1 MVTKIYKGDSTNA
14 GGRAILIAL
23 PEDENFD
30 GEAVA
35 FEFLGKRI
43 VEDNPEA
50 GGSIR
55 VEFTAEETAR
65 MPLGTHFARLS
76 IIHAGAEHTVS
87 ATIPIK
93 VTDDVADVY
102 GGDASTI
109 YLTMRYCAGIPDLA
123 DIDHAPKTANALA
136 SAFHALLQK
145 LQGGVALSLAIL
157 CTACLGDS
165 PKTAPIGDI
174 PFSQQIVT
182 NQTAAFA
189 PMSHVEDRDNPHGV
203 TARQIGAV
211 SANDVAALVDRRLGE
226 AVDGKFVPVTGG
238 TIVSAGESDSVLA
251 IGNGG
256 GTARLSVNGGLVS
269 RLDIGPGSGYLNIGT
284 DNTAEIR
291 AGHYDGRLYL
301 GEYTGLIDV
310 GDGAVVI
317 SADYDGGS
325 IKIGGKEVATK
336 DEIAAGVDP
345 ELEGRVAAIGATVSA
360 WEGYWGGSNV
370 VWEVTNYYGNTS
382 GELPKL
388 RLKELIT
395 DGEGAPFY
403 REVWNDLAKFEI
415 FTSNLTQ
422 KVEQEVAAAAAPKA
436 WGTVTDKGEDNVVEN
451 SVWMT
456 SPQTIFAGGTEYQ
469 RVAVGEGAI
478 CVLTARGAEAYT
490 TGDAGT
496 FRFQDEGG
504 TNYFGFAKTD
514 SYTIGCDTD
523 GIKVEGCLVTLTYNV
538 VMAGNDVPVI
548 YYRPDL
554 TPSSRWVQLNNEDGS
569 AADGAPYSVTFGKEG
584 AKHLAFLNVGD
595 APSGFFKAET
605 SVAGDVV
612 FETNMKMRLDGG
624 VLCTDGQTII
634 YPHADGTWSTTK

>member
-43 VEDNPEA
+43 VEENPEA

-93 VTDDVADVY
+93 VTDDVAEVY

-123 DIDHAPKTANALA
+123 EIDHAPKTANALA

-145 LQGGVALSLAIL
+145 LQGGVALSLALL
-157 CTACLGDS
+157 CTACLGVE
-165 PKTAPIGDI
+165 PKTAPIGDV
-174 PFSQQIVT
+174 PFTQPIVT
-182 NQTAAFA
+182 NSTAAFA

-203 TARQIGAV
+203 TARQIGALG
-211 SANDVAALVDRRLGE
+211 ANDTQNLITHSLESWTSGIPFHDRVSEIADERVLSKGGQYFLTLG
-226 AVDGKFVPVTGG
+226 GG
-238 TIVSAGESDSVLA
+238 NMSGPLYIHSAGIQMDEWANLQVM
-251 IGNGG
+251 GQPM
-256 GTARLSVNGGLVS
+256 T
-269 RLDIGPGSGYLNIGT
+269 
-284 DNTAEIR
+284 
-291 AGHYDGRLYL
+291 
-301 GEYTGLIDV
+301 
-310 GDGAVVI
+310 
-317 SADYDGGS
+317 
-325 IKIGGKEVATK
+325 EVFATK
-336 DEIAAGVDP
+336 QEAASAGVDP
-345 ELEGRVAAIGATVSA
+345 ELEGRVAAIGATVGA

-370 VWEVTNYYGNTS
+370 FWEVTNYYGNTS

-395 DGEGAPFY
+395 EGEGAPY
-403 REVWNDLAKFEI
+403 YKEVWNDIAKFEI
-415 FTSNLTQ
+415 FASNLTD
-422 KVEQEVAAAAAPKA
+422 KVEQEVAVAAAPRA
-436 WGTVTDKGEDNVVEN
+436 WGTVTDKGAENPVEN

-456 SPQTIFAGGTEYQ
+456 SPQTVFAGGTEYQ
-469 RVAVGEGAI
+469 RVAVGTGAI

-490 TGDAGT
+490 TGEAGT

-514 SYTIGCDTD
+514 SYTIGCNTD
-523 GIKVEGCLVTLTYNV
+523 GIRVEGGLVTLTYNV
-538 VMAGNDVPVI
+538 IMAAGDVPVI

-554 TPSSRWVQLNNEDGS
+554 TQSSRWVQLNAEDGTPV
-569 AADGAPYSVTFGKEG
+569 ADAPFPVTFGTEG
-584 AKHLAFLNVGD
+584 GKHLAFLNVGD